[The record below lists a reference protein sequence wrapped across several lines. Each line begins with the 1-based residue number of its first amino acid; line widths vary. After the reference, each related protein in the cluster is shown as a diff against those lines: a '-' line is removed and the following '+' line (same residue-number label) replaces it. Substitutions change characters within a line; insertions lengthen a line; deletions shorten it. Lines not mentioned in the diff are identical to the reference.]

1 MKNSM
6 VSLDKVYFLSLNQ
19 TCEVVNLSRSTIYR
33 KVKDG
38 SFPKTVQLSPN
49 RVGFRTSDL
58 KKWVGGVK

>member
-38 SFPKTVQLSPN
+38 SFPNTVQLSPN
-49 RVGFRTSDL
+49 RVGFRTSDV